1 MSTLA
6 PNEVYPI
13 VTKDGR
19 LTEEQLAARER
30 IYAAPLHTLNPGDP
44 ASFENQEMWWK
55 FERLRAE
62 DPVHYTPEENT
73 NHRAYWSITK
83 WDDIVAADTDPLRFS
98 NEVNTSLALPGSS
111 LAVLRTLPADAT
123 PEQIREAEIRG
134 IPSLLSMDAPAHGIH
149 RGAVAEGVSPA
160 NLAMF
165 EPLIRERIGKILD
178 ELPIGEEFDWVDLV
192 SKDLTA
198 TTLATLFG
206 YPQEKR
212 RDLINWSDVA
222 TTIPAPGALVET
234 NEEKDR
240 IMQEFF
246 NVFRSMIE
254 ERKKEE
260 PKGDFIS
267 LMAHSPHM
275 KDFTPMEIQ
284 GDASV
289 LLIGGNDTTR
299 NTLSGSVYA
308 LNMFPEQNRMLR
320 ENPKLIPNM
329 VAETIRW
336 QTPLSHMSKRATQ
349 DFEFGGKQI
358 KKGDKIVLWYVSGN
372 RDEDKLESPND
383 YRIDRKNPR
392 QHLSFGFGVHRCLGN
407 RLAELQ
413 LRITWEEILKR
424 FPEINLV
431 GEPER
436 SYSNFVKGYER
447 MTVVIPRRFD

>member
-13 VTKDGR
+13 ATKDGR
-19 LTEEQLAARER
+19 LSEEQLAARER

-73 NHRAYWSITK
+73 DHRAYWSITK

-275 KDFTPMEIQ
+275 KNFTPMEIQ
-284 GDASV
+284 GDAGV

-299 NTLSGSVYA
+299 NTLSGS
-308 LNMFPEQNRMLR
+308 
-320 ENPKLIPNM
+320 
-329 VAETIRW
+329 
-336 QTPLSHMSKRATQ
+336 
-349 DFEFGGKQI
+349 
-358 KKGDKIVLWYVSGN
+358 
-372 RDEDKLESPND
+372 
-383 YRIDRKNPR
+383 
-392 QHLSFGFGVHRCLGN
+392 
-407 RLAELQ
+407 
-413 LRITWEEILKR
+413 
-424 FPEINLV
+424 
-431 GEPER
+431 
-436 SYSNFVKGYER
+436 
-447 MTVVIPRRFD
+447 